1 MESITGGQV
10 GKCIVMRK
18 ESWSAFCQKVDDEE
32 PGGFL
37 GNYGRDVSY
46 IAVVEAKPAQAAAA
60 SKSLGG
66 ERKLA

>member
-1 MESITGGQV
+1 
-10 GKCIVMRK
+10 MRK

-46 IAVVEAKPAQAAAA
+46 IAVVEAFLCGLCATLSTELRIADRVP
-60 SKSLGG
+60 SLLGVS
-66 ERKLA
+66 RDRV